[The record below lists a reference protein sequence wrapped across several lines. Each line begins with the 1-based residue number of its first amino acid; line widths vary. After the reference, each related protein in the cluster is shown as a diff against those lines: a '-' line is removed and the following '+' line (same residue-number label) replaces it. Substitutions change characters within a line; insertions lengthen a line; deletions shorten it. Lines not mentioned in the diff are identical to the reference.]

1 MEKAKLLS
9 VPEAA
14 KILGQGQEKIRRS
27 LIQGTAPFGY
37 AVKMENEWNYVIS
50 EYRLFKYFGIK
61 KAPDDL
67 AGPTSAKEK
76 Y

>member
-1 MEKAKLLS
+1 MEKARLLS

-27 LIQGTAPFGY
+27 LIQGKAPFGY

-50 EYRLFKYFGIK
+50 EYQLFKYFGIK
-61 KAPDDL
+61 KAPEEP
-67 AGPTSAKEK
+67 ASSTSAK
-76 Y
+76 